1 MPGVGQVTIRHRLVN
16 CLHDGKERLAIVAH
30 KVRVLMLI
38 MVVMVIM
45 GTMAAMQVSNY
56 MKKGKQ
62 MKPTGYGDMS
72 KVSTSTCMVCLQPP
86 KTYNKVR
93 SVIITT

>member
-16 CLHDGKERLAIVAH
+16 CLHDGKERLAMVGH
-30 KVRVLMLI
+30 KVRVFML
-38 MVVMVIM
+38 IM
-45 GTMAAMQVSNY
+45 GTMVPMQVSAY

-86 KTYNKVR
+86 RTYNKVR
-93 SVIITT
+93 SVIKRNLK